1 MWSIGATT
9 PSPGVGDP
17 ELLWAAWR
25 AAADEVWATSREV
38 RRVAAPEREVAYAQH
53 LAALKAEAV
62 CATDLAL
69 LAAITNPS
77 SMHDPE
83 RRIRLPT
90 ADTE

>member
-25 AAADEVWATSREV
+25 AAADEVWATSKEV
-38 RRVAAPEREVAYAQH
+38 RRAAAAEREVAYAHH
-53 LAALKAEAV
+53 LAALKAEAI

-69 LAAITNPS
+69 LAAVTNPS
-77 SMHDPE
+77 SILDPE
-83 RRIRLPT
+83 RRIPLPA

>member
-25 AAADEVWATSREV
+25 AAADDVWATSRAV
-38 RRVAAPEREVAYAQH
+38 RRAAAAERDAAYADH
-53 LAALKAEAV
+53 LAALKTEAI

-69 LAAITNPS
+69 LAAMANLTGGL
-77 SMHDPE
+77 DPE
-83 RRIRLPT
+83 RLIALP
-90 ADTE
+90 AANTE

>member
-9 PSPGVGDP
+9 PSPGLGDP

-25 AAADEVWATSREV
+25 AAADEVWATSKEI
-38 RRVAAPEREVAYAQH
+38 RRAAAAERDAAYADH
-53 LAALKAEAV
+53 LAAIKAEAI

-69 LAAITNPS
+69 LAATTNRS
-77 SMHDPE
+77 VTFNPE
-83 RRIRLPT
+83 RRIRLPA

>member
-25 AAADEVWATSREV
+25 AAADEVWVTSKEV
-38 RRVAAPEREVAYAQH
+38 RRAAAAERDAAYAEH
-53 LAALKAEAV
+53 LSALRAEAI

-69 LAAITNPS
+69 LAAMTNPS
-77 SMHDPE
+77 SPHLRE
-83 RRIRLPT
+83 G
-90 ADTE
+90 